1 MKTARSS
8 PHGALLAF
16 SAEVYP
22 EDPSLD
28 AVARLDKEYEDK
40 KNGADVMVFDKLYIR
55 HWDTWT
61 TEKRKLVFYLEL
73 KKSSGNSD
81 AVATPDDDSFDVH
94 SLPSTDDGFESSDKD
109 AKHAWSVIG
118 TPSSPLANFEPSAI
132 ECPVRPFGDNSD
144 FDLTASHLAFVS
156 KDPHLPE
163 AWHTR
168 MHVYLV
174 PLRPRS
180 EDERKPRCLTSQ
192 GGARSSP
199 VFSPLA
205 KTGSHGK
212 GKLAWLEMRKDGYE
226 ADRNRIIVYDLEK
239 DVKFGIS
246 ESWGLSPGSVAWSE
260 DDSTLFVTAEDEGHK
275 KLFEFR
281 IPDTPSS
288 SSSSADA
295 LKQVVVKPRAL
306 TSAHNVSA
314 FYVLPTIYAKR
325 SKNASHANLLLTMN
339 SLVSPNE
346 AYLFRTRSEE
356 DGSDTRLLDRISNIT
371 TDLVSGLSMD
381 QGEEFWFTGVDP
393 ERQVHGF
400 LLRPHGYDSST
411 ATDKKKKYGLAFLVH
426 GGPQGAW
433 TDSWSTRWNPNV
445 WATQGY
451 VVVAINPTGSTG
463 YGQDFTDAI
472 NKEVSRLKR
481 TLCSSVAND

>member
-8 PHGALLAF
+8 PDGALLAF

-40 KNGADVMVFDKLYIR
+40 KNGADVTVFDKLYIR

-73 KKSSGNSD
+73 KKGSDGNS
-81 AVATPDDDSFDVH
+81 AAAAPADDDSFDVH
-94 SLPSTDDGFESSDKD
+94 SLSSTDDEDESAHRD
-109 AKHAWSVIG
+109 AKHAWSIVG
-118 TPSSPLANFEPSAI
+118 TPSSPLAGFEPSAI
-132 ECPVRPFGDNSD
+132 ECPVRPFGDSSD
-144 FDLTASHLAFVS
+144 FDLTASHFAFVS

-180 EDERKPRCLTSQ
+180 EDEKKPRCLTSQ

-199 VFSPLA
+199 VFSSLA
-205 KTGSHGK
+205 KSGSRGK

-246 ESWGLSPGSVAWSE
+246 ESWELSPGSIAWSE
-260 DDSTLFVTAEDEGHK
+260 DDSVLFVTAEDEGHK

-281 IPDTPSS
+281 VPDVPSS
-288 SSSSADA
+288 SSSSAEI
-295 LKQVVVKPRAL
+295 LKQVAVKPRAL
-306 TSAHNVSA
+306 TSAHNVSS
-314 FYVLPTIYAKR
+314 FHVLPTIYAKAG
-325 SKNASHANLLLTMN
+325 KHAPNANLLLTMN

-346 AYLFRTRSEE
+346 AYLLRTSSDE
-356 DGSDTRLLDRISNIT
+356 DGSDTRSLDRISNIT

-381 QGEEFWFTGVDP
+381 QGEEFWFTGADP

-400 LLRPHGYDSST
+400 LLRPHGYDSL
-411 ATDKKKKYGLAFLVH
+411 AVAEKKEKYGLAFLVH

-445 WATQGY
+445 WAAQGY

-472 NKEVSRLKR
+472 NQEVSRKLADWA
-481 TLCSSVAND
+481 LW